1 MFQGYQCDIALSHNW
16 GQYSPFYKVPSDLPG
31 VVPTQCDV
39 TLVQLLSRHGARFP
53 TTDRSAQYNATIS
66 KVKSSATNLTG
77 SYQFLANYN
86 YELGAEDLTPL
97 GQQELVNSGVGFFS
111 RYERLAERST
121 PFVRAGDQDRVVQ
134 SARKWSEGF
143 HKAKVA
149 SGKISDDDY
158 PYHIMEMSESDGMN
172 NTLSHGLCQAFE
184 ANRSGLPAQM
194 EFRKTFLP
202 SVVARLKKDL
212 STDDIDEVDALS
224 LMDMCPF
231 TVVAE
236 TRFTPDIT
244 MFREDPSANPFC
256 ALFNLREWEAY
267 DYLQSIGKY
276 YGFGPGS
283 SLGPTQGVGFVNE
296 LIARLTSSPVE
307 DHTSVNHTLDMDPTT
322 FPLDRRIYADFSHDN
337 DMIAIFSAL
346 GLFEDVPALA
356 QDRIMSIEETAGFAA
371 SRLVPF
377 GGRIAV
383 ERLSCEHSSK
393 EMVRVILNGRVW
405 PLSLCA
411 IDDRGMCSLQDF
423 VQSLQ
428 FAARGGL
435 WDKCFNSHGPSP
447 SSGTGIESF

>member
-31 VVPTQCDV
+31 VVPTQCEV

-53 TTDRSAQYNATIS
+53 TTDKSAQYNATVS
-66 KVKSSATNLTG
+66 KIKSSATHLTG
-77 SYQFLANYN
+77 SYQFLTNYT

-97 GQQELVNSGVGFFS
+97 GQQELINSGVDFFS
-111 RYERLAERST
+111 RYERLAEHST
-121 PFVRAGDQDRVVQ
+121 PFLRAGDQDRVVE

-149 SGKISDDDY
+149 SGKNSDKDY
-158 PYHIMEMSESDGMN
+158 PYHILEISEADGMN
-172 NTLSHGLCQAFE
+172 NTLSHGLCHAFE
-184 ANRSGLPAQM
+184 ANRTGPLAQM
-194 EFRKTFLP
+194 EFGKTFLP
-202 SVVARLKKDL
+202 GIVARLKKEL
-212 STDDIDEVDALS
+212 STDDIDELDALS

-236 TRFTPDIT
+236 TSFSSDTT
-244 MFREDPSANPFC
+244 MYKKDPSANPFC
-256 ALFNLREWEAY
+256 ALFSVHEWEAY

-276 YGFGPGS
+276 YAFGPGS

-307 DHTSVNHTLDMDPTT
+307 DHTSVNRTLDMDPAF
-322 FPLDRRIYADFSHDN
+322 FPLDRQMYADFSHDN
-337 DMIAIFSAL
+337 DMTAIFSAL
-346 GLFEDVPALA
+346 GMFEDVPTLA

-371 SRLVPF
+371 SRVVPF

-383 ERLSCEHSSK
+383 ERLSCDHSSK

-405 PLSLCA
+405 PMRLCA

-423 VQSLQ
+423 VQSLH
-428 FAARGGL
+428 FAATGGL
-435 WDKCFNSHGPSP
+435 WDKCFKSQRPSTL
-447 SSGTGIESF
+447 SGTEIETF